1 MDCNKLLKTELD
13 AYIKNKHKQEEC
25 IGFIDG
31 FERACKLH
39 EPLVKNLSLS
49 GVSQQREQFINLLTS
64 LEKEGGNKFV
74 DKEWIVDNY
83 LKIN

>member
-1 MDCNKLLKTELD
+1 MNKFTELLD
-13 AYIKNKHKQEEC
+13 KYENEMIKNPSQIRKVLTEFLKEAQAEQL
-25 IGFIDG
+25 I
-31 FERACKLH
+31 
-39 EPLVKNLSLS
+39 LS
-49 GVSQQREQFINLLTS
+49 GVSHQREQFINLLTS

>member
-1 MDCNKLLKTELD
+1 MDEIKYLKQTKVEITAIKIDSDVYINKDSLIALLKD
-13 AYIKNKHKQEEC
+13 YKKQ
-25 IGFIDG
+25 F
-31 FERACKLH
+31 
-39 EPLVKNLSLS
+39 SLQ
-49 GVSQQREQFINLLTS
+49 GVSHQREQLINLLTS